1 MSEDRNHFH
10 GMKNHPPH
18 GMAMNGRDQP
28 TISRCVCQIRNPRV
42 GQVDNDWIWLVN
54 DDYLMISWMMMII
67 IHDYYWWMMMST
79 ASYFS
84 SRRRWFFGAWR
95 CSRSLGQGHRSL
107 DVEHEP
113 RAAEHNHL
121 WISAPQSFSTIST
134 ISSRV
139 PPYNTLQNSR
149 VDVSGNS
156 SKSCL
161 LWILTVLFQ
170 IALNLS
176 CFTVLTPEPFQA

>member
-1 MSEDRNHFH
+1 MLAPTIYLLIFIAYVQCCGMVASDMFFPERQMSEDRNHFH

-54 DDYLMISWMMMII
+54 DDYLMIIWMMMII
-67 IHDYYWWMMMST
+67 IHYYYWWMMMST

-95 CSRSLGQGHRSL
+95 CSRSLDQGHRSL
-107 DVEHEP
+107 DVEHEKP
-113 RAAEHNHL
+113 RAAEPNHL
-121 WISAPQSFSTIST
+121 WISATISNV
-134 ISSRV
+134 SSEHGYHRTT
-139 PPYNTLQNSR
+139 P
-149 VDVSGNS
+149 
-156 SKSCL
+156 SK
-161 LWILTVLFQ
+161 I
-170 IALNLS
+170 
-176 CFTVLTPEPFQA
+176 